1 MKIIKKVKAISSKWK
16 DKWKAFKERNYS
28 NTEKSKVGLFN
39 LLACTISGSL
49 FLDSGL
55 PQIVSFLLFGAL
67 GYLVINLLRLVITLL
82 LKPLLQDRAKPSVY
96 TVMIVIFI
104 FFPIYAGSF
113 LMSILTVLVISMLI
127 AFIEI
132 IFARSLWSFISLK
145 RKNLAILL
153 SLSLTLLFNIA
164 ISIVLIGEGF
174 QDSYIEQYVALDN
187 LKQREKAA
195 NEKVALENGSL
206 SVSHAEYGLNSDIGL
221 ETETMDL
228 SSYIGGYEGITSM
241 VRGMYWGYGIDEV
254 PLAGKIW
261 YPTEG
266 ENYPVMFII
275 HGNHNMTTKSYLG
288 YDYLG
293 EYLASNGYVVIS
305 VDEAFCNGYINMGL
319 SSEND
324 ARAIL
329 LLENMQLVEKYNMD
343 QDGPLYK
350 KMNFN
355 EVALAGHSRGG
366 ESIATAALFND
377 YTHYP
382 DNGNIRFSYHFNIK
396 SLIAIS
402 PTVDQYQPAQHEV
415 ELNDINYLLI
425 HGSNDQDV
433 TDVMGYSQYHNITFD
448 KDSGYFKAFLYIAGA
463 NHGQFNTQWGRY
475 DLPQPFKPFLN
486 TKNLLEA
493 EKQRN
498 ILKAYTKEFL
508 DATLK
513 QEKAGADFFAN
524 QENKYDLANTIY
536 MRGYQDSTFDLI
548 TNFDEDSNIKYGPLE
563 TTRLDANHMSVW
575 RELKSPIYDG
585 EDDYVLKLVWNNTE
599 EAEYMIYLSAR
610 NASEE
615 YLQFDIMDIGEKNYQ
630 EEDFKALDAR
640 ITLEDSH
647 GNKSSLQMSD
657 YITVYPTLP
666 VRQFKLQFL
675 TNTFDDKNFF
685 QTVRLSCKDFEKN
698 NQDFDSASIVKIG
711 FEFSKNEKGSIMLD
725 NIGFGR

>member
-1 MKIIKKVKAISSKWK
+1 MKIIQKVKAISTKWK
-16 DKWKAFKERNYS
+16 ERWNAFKERNYS
-28 NTEKSKVGLFN
+28 NTEKSKVWLFN

-55 PQIVSFLLFGAL
+55 PRIASFILFGAL
-67 GYLVINLLRLVITLL
+67 SYLVINLLRIVITLL
-82 LKPLLQDRAKPSVY
+82 LKPLLHSSAKPAVY

-104 FFPIYAGSF
+104 FFPIYTGSF
-113 LMSILTVLVISMLI
+113 LMPMMVVLIISMLI

-132 IFARSLWSFISLK
+132 IFARSLWSFFCH
-145 RKNLAILL
+145 RRRNLADLL
-153 SLSLTLLFNIA
+153 SLSLTLIFNIA
-164 ISIVLIGEGF
+164 LSSILIGKGF
-174 QDSYIEQYVALDN
+174 EDDYIEQYLALGN
-187 LKQREKAA
+187 LKQKDEL
-195 NEKVALENGSL
+195 NEKITLENGSL
-206 SVSHAEYGLNSDIGL
+206 SVSHAEYGLNSDDGL
-221 ETETMDL
+221 ATETTDL
-228 SSYIGGYEGITSM
+228 SYYIGEYEGITSM
-241 VRGMYWGYGIDEV
+241 VRGMYWRYGIDEV
-254 PLAGKIW
+254 PLAGKVW
-261 YPTEG
+261 YPSEG

-293 EYLASNGYVVIS
+293 EYLASYGYVVVS

-319 SSEND
+319 SNEND

-329 LLENMQLVEKYNMD
+329 LLENMQLVERYNLD
-343 QDGPLYK
+343 QDGPLYQ
-350 KMNFN
+350 KMDFSN
-355 EVALAGHSRGG
+355 VALTGHSRGG

-382 DNGNIRFSYHFNIK
+382 DNGNIRFNYHFNIK

-415 ELNDINYLLI
+415 ELTDINYLLI

-433 TDVMGYSQYHNITFD
+433 TDVMGYSQYHNITFN

-475 DLPQPFKPFLN
+475 DLPHPFKPFLN

-493 EKQRN
+493 DEQRN

-513 QEKAGADFFAN
+513 QEKASADFFAN
-524 QENKYDLANTIY
+524 NESKYELANTLY
-536 MRGYQDSTFDLI
+536 MRGFQDSTFDLI
-548 TNFDEDSNIKYGPLE
+548 TNFDEDSNIKYGPSE
-563 TTRLDANHMSVW
+563 TTRLDANHVSVW
-575 RELKSPIYDG
+575 REVKSPIYDG
-585 EDDYVLKLVWNNTE
+585 EDDYVLKLVWDNTE
-599 EAEYMIYLSAR
+599 AAEYIIYLPAR
-610 NASEE
+610 DVTEE
-615 YLQFDIMDIGEKNYQ
+615 FLQFDIMDIEEKNYKDV
-630 EEDFKALDAR
+630 DFKSLDAM

-647 GNKSSLQMSD
+647 GNKSSLRMSD
-657 YITVYPTLP
+657 YLTVYPTLP

-698 NQDFDSASIVKIG
+698 NQDFDSTSIVKIG
-711 FEFSKNEKGSIMLD
+711 FEFSENEKGSIMLD
-725 NIGFGR
+725 NVGFGR

>member
-1 MKIIKKVKAISSKWK
+1 MKLIRKVKAMGAKWK
-16 DKWKAFKERNYS
+16 EKWNAFKERNYS
-28 NTEKSKVGLFN
+28 NTEKSKVWLFN
-39 LLACTISGSL
+39 ILTCTIIGSL

-67 GYLVINLLRLVITLL
+67 GYLIINLLRVVITLL
-82 LKPLLQDRAKPSVY
+82 LKPLLQDRAKPAVY
-96 TVMIVIFI
+96 TVMLVIFI

-113 LMSILTVLVISMLI
+113 LMSMTIVLVISMLI

-132 IFARSLWSFISLK
+132 IFARSLWSFFCHR
-145 RKNLAILL
+145 RKNLAVIL
-153 SLSLTLLFNIA
+153 SFSLTLLFNIA
-164 ISIVLIGEGF
+164 LSGILLGEGF
-174 QDSYIEQYVALDN
+174 QDGYIEQYEALGN
-187 LKQREKAA
+187 SEHKNVSAT
-195 NEKVALENGSL
+195 EKVTLENGSL
-206 SVSHAEYGLNSDIGL
+206 SVSHVEYGLNSDDGL
-221 ETETMDL
+221 ETETTDL
-228 SSYIGGYEGITSM
+228 SSYIGEYEGITSM
-241 VRGMYWGYGIDEV
+241 LRGMYWGYGIDEV
-254 PLAGKIW
+254 PLTGKVW
-261 YPTEG
+261 YPTQG

-293 EYLASNGYVVIS
+293 EYLASNGYVVVS

-319 SSEND
+319 SNEND

-329 LLENMQLVEKYNMD
+329 LLENMQLVERYNLD
-343 QDGPLYK
+343 PEGPLYQK
-350 KMNFN
+350 IDFSN
-355 EVALAGHSRGG
+355 VALAGHSRGG

-382 DNGNIRFSYHFNIK
+382 DNGNIRFNYHFNIK

-415 ELNDINYLLI
+415 ELTDINYLLI

-486 TKNLLEA
+486 TKNLLGADE
-493 EKQRN
+493 QRN

-513 QEKAGADFFAN
+513 QEKASTDFFAN
-524 QENKYDLANTIY
+524 QESKYELANTLY

-599 EAEYMIYLSAR
+599 EAEYMIYLPAR

-630 EEDFKALDAR
+630 EEDFQSLDAR

-666 VRQFKLQFL
+666 VRQFKLQYL

-685 QTVRLSCKDFEKN
+685 QTVRFSCTDFEKN
-698 NQDFDSASIVKIG
+698 NQDFDSTSIVKIG
-711 FEFSKNEKGSIMLD
+711 FEFSENKKGSIMLD
-725 NIGFGR
+725 NVGFGR

>member
-1 MKIIKKVKAISSKWK
+1 MKIIQKVKAIRNKWK
-16 DKWKAFKERNYS
+16 DKWNAFMERSFS
-28 NTEKSKVGLFN
+28 NTEKSKVWLFN
-39 LLACTISGSL
+39 LLACTIIGSL

-82 LKPLLQDRAKPSVY
+82 LKPLLQDRAKPAVY

-104 FFPIYAGSF
+104 FSPLYAGSF
-113 LMSILTVLVISMLI
+113 LMPMSIVLAITLLI
-127 AFIEI
+127 AFVEI
-132 IFARSLWSFISLK
+132 IFARSLWSFFCLR
-145 RKNLAILL
+145 RKNLAVLI

-164 ISIVLIGEGF
+164 LGGILIGKGF
-174 QDSYIEQYVALDN
+174 QDDYIEQYVALGN
-187 LKQREKAA
+187 QEQKNGPFNK
-195 NEKVALENGSL
+195 NVTLENGSL
-206 SVSHAEYGLNSDIGL
+206 SVSHVEYGLNSEIGL
-221 ETETMDL
+221 ATEATDL

-241 VRGMYWGYGIDEV
+241 LRGMYWGYGIDEV

-275 HGNHNMTTKSYLG
+275 HGNHTMTTKSYLG

-293 EYLASNGYVVIS
+293 EYLASNGYVVVS

-329 LLENMQLVEKYNMD
+329 LLENMQLVERYNTD
-343 QDGPLYK
+343 QDGALYN

-382 DNGNIRFSYHFNIK
+382 DNGNIRFNYHFNIK

-415 ELNDINYLLI
+415 ALKDINYLLI

-486 TKNLLEA
+486 TENLLEA
-493 EKQRN
+493 EEQRN

-513 QEKAGADFFAN
+513 QEKASADFFAN
-524 QENKYDLANTIY
+524 QESKYELANTLY

-548 TNFDEDSNIKYGPLE
+548 TNFDEDSNIKYGPSE
-563 TTRLDANHMSVW
+563 STRLDANHVSVW
-575 RELKSPIYDG
+575 REVKSPIYDG
-585 EDDYVLKLVWNNTE
+585 EGDYVLKLVWNNTE
-599 EAEYMIYLSAR
+599 EAEYMIYLPAR
-610 NASEE
+610 NVAEE
-615 YLQFDIMDIGEKNYQ
+615 YLQFDIMDIGEKDYQ
-630 EEDFKALDAR
+630 EEDFKALDAM

-647 GNKSSLQMSD
+647 GNKSSLRMAD

-698 NQDFDSASIVKIG
+698 NQDFDSTSIVKIG
-711 FEFSKNEKGSIMLD
+711 FEFSENEKGSIMLD